1 MAYKAQEQMPNL
13 WTPRGSEGKVRLKTQ
28 EARLNSVV
36 CMEH

>member
-28 EARLNSVV
+28 EAKLNSVV
-36 CMEH
+36 RTEH